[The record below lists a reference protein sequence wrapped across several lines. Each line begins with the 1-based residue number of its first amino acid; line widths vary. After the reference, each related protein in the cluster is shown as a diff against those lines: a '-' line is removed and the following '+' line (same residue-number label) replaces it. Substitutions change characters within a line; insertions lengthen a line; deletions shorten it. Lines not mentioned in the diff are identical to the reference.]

1 MNEIA
6 TLLSLPFDTLF
17 IVAVGYLG
25 FRAAYVGRGA
35 GANVIDTL
43 FLSAVFGLIAKA
55 AALIMA
61 ACSMPGWGAYS
72 ISVLVTLSLAYSWR
86 GFAQEAVFK
95 ILRRLRI
102 NDHDGFTSVWQS
114 MLARP
119 LPVVS
124 QVVVRLKSGRH
135 VMCDNTVL
143 FQDYP
148 LGPFL
153 LGEDG
158 SVALYVTHVRTDPV
172 EGWVEQSPVID
183 GWGASMTFIRA
194 DEISDVEVRR
204 FV

>member
-1 MNEIA
+1 MNDIA
-6 TLLSLPFDTLF
+6 SLLTLPFDTLF
-17 IVAVGYLG
+17 VVAAGYLG

-35 GANVIDTL
+35 GRSTVDTL
-43 FLSAVFGLIAKA
+43 FLSAVFGLLAKSIVL
-55 AALIMA
+55 ALA
-61 ACSMPGWGAYS
+61 GTASTWLRYPGA
-72 ISVLVTLSLAYSWR
+72 VLVVLGVAFLWR
-86 GFAQEAVFK
+86 AWLQEAVFR
-95 ILRRLRI
+95 ILRRLKI
-102 NDHDGFTSVWQS
+102 NDHDGFSSVWES

-143 FQDYP
+143 YQDYP

-153 LGEDG
+153 FGEDG
-158 SVALYVTHVRTDPV
+158 SVALYVTHVRTDPA

-183 GWGASMTFIRA
+183 GWGNSMTFIRA

-204 FV
+204 FP

>member
-17 IVAVGYLG
+17 VVAVGYLG
-25 FRAAYVGRGA
+25 FRAAYIGRGA
-35 GANVIDTL
+35 GNNAIDTL

-55 AALIMA
+55 TVVGLTTWPVSNGI
-61 ACSMPGWGAYS
+61 AYPAS
-72 ISVLVTLSLAYSWR
+72 ILVTLSLAYAWR
-86 GFAQEAVFK
+86 GFAQELVFK
-95 ILRRLRI
+95 LLRWLRI
-102 NDHDGFTSVWQS
+102 NDHDGFSNVWQS

-143 FQDYP
+143 YQDYP
-148 LGPFL
+148 LGPVLF
-153 LGEDG
+153 GEDG

-183 GWGASMTFIRA
+183 GWGNSMTFIRA
-194 DEISDVEVRR
+194 DEISDVSVRR
-204 FV
+204 FP